1 MHLSVEISIVSIIV
15 LGIAAQWVAWR
26 LRLPSILVL
35 LLTGLTVGPLTGLLK
50 PDAMFGELLFPG
62 VSIAVAVILFEGGLA
77 LKFAE
82 LSGRTGHAIRNL
94 VSIGALVT
102 WILSA
107 LAAYFILGF
116 DSGLSIQLGAILVVT
131 GPTVIGPLLRF
142 IRPSV
147 KIASILRWEGILI
160 DPIGATLAVLVFE
173 VIHATD
179 VVEDVSVVFQGI
191 LFTIV
196 FGGILGYLGAQII
209 IQVLRRHLAPD
220 HLDSPITLM
229 IVVAIF
235 AVSNLLQEESG
246 LLAVTVMGIVLA
258 NQRQVVLRHILE
270 FKENLIV
277 LLISS
282 LFIILAARV
291 PGESLR
297 SVGVEGFIFLAVII
311 LLVRPASVFV
321 ATIGSGLSL
330 REKVLLSWIA
340 PRGIVAAA
348 VTSVFS
354 LRLVDA
360 GYTGAEQL
368 VPIVFGIIVGTTAI
382 YGLTALPLARWLKLT
397 QEHPQGVLII
407 GAHTWAR
414 EIGHALRK
422 MGFHVLLIDT
432 NFGSVAEA
440 RIMGL
445 PAYFGNA
452 LIDETQIDISL
463 SNLGRSLSLTPNDEV
478 NTLASIHYAET
489 FGRDETYQLAL
500 SGSRQ
505 PRGLVK
511 ELQGRLLFRPEAN
524 FAFLEEKFNTGAE
537 IKATKLTPAYTFQD
551 YHNTYRDRA
560 LPLFLVD
567 EQAQA
572 LQIVTADSPIKP
584 QAGQT
589 IISLIQSE

>member
-1 MHLSVEISIVSIIV
+1 MHLSAEISIVSIIV

-35 LLTGLTVGPLTGLLK
+35 LLTGLAVGPLTGLLE

-62 VSIAVAVILFEGGLA
+62 VSVAVAVILFEGGLA
-77 LKFAE
+77 LKFTE

-102 WILSA
+102 WILSC
-107 LAAYFILGF
+107 LTAYFVLGF

-160 DPIGATLAVLVFE
+160 DPIGATLSVLVFE

-209 IQVLRRHLAPD
+209 IQILRRHWAPD

-229 IVVAIF
+229 IVVAVF
-235 AVSNLLQEESG
+235 AISNLLQEESG

-297 SVGVEGFIFLAVII
+297 SLGVEGLIFLAVMI

-321 ATIGSGLSL
+321 ATIGSGLSV

-354 LRLVDA
+354 LRLMEA
-360 GYTGAEQL
+360 GHTGAEQL

-397 QEHPQGVLII
+397 QENPQGVLII
-407 GAHTWAR
+407 GAHAWAR
-414 EIGHALRK
+414 EIGQTLRK
-422 MGFHVLLIDT
+422 MGFHVQLIDT
-432 NFGSVAEA
+432 NFASVAEA
-440 RIMGL
+440 RMMGL

-478 NTLASIHYAET
+478 NTLASIHYAEI

-500 SGSRQ
+500 SGGRQ
-505 PRGLVK
+505 PSGLVR
-511 ELQGRLLFRPEAN
+511 ELQGHLLFRPEAN
-524 FAFLEEKFNTGAE
+524 FAFMEEKFNAGAE
-537 IKATKLTPAYTFQD
+537 IKATKLTSTYTIQD

-567 EQAQA
+567 EQAQT
-572 LQIVTADSPIKP
+572 LHIVTANQPIKP

-589 IISLIQSE
+589 MISLIQSE